1 MVWGFEKVLL
11 INMPKV
17 KKDKH
22 KQTGRETPFKNPNF
36 SFRKCAT
43 KPIKTFKQI
52 VQAENYE
59 SYPAS
64 VSNYLSIEA
73 APSTIPCRKY
83 SDISG
88 YTSHYT
94 EPKTNLRYTNSFEF
108 KIIRQ
113 LTQEHIDTYLSLR
126 KAMNIIR

>member
-1 MVWGFEKVLL
+1 
-11 INMPKV
+11 MPKV

-22 KQTGRETPFKNPNF
+22 KQVGRETPFKNPNF
-36 SFRKCAT
+36 SLKKCAT

-52 VQAENYE
+52 LQAENYE

-64 VSNYLSIEA
+64 VANYMSIEA
-73 APSTIPCRKY
+73 APSTLPSKKY

-88 YTSHYT
+88 QVSKYT
-94 EPKTNLRYTNSFEF
+94 EPKTNLRYANTFEF
-108 KIIRQ
+108 QIIRQ

-126 KAMNIIR
+126 KAVTVIR

>member
-1 MVWGFEKVLL
+1 
-11 INMPKV
+11 MPKV

-22 KQTGRETPFKNPNF
+22 KQTGRETPFKNSSF
-36 SFRKCAT
+36 SFKKCAT

-52 VQAENYE
+52 IQAENYE
-59 SYPAS
+59 CYPAA
-64 VSNYLSIEA
+64 VPNYMSIEA

-88 YTSHYT
+88 YLSRYT
-94 EPKTNLRYTNSFEF
+94 EPKTNLRYSNSFEY

-113 LTQEHIDTYLSLR
+113 LTQEHIETYLSLR
-126 KAMNIIR
+126 KAVTVIR